1 MKTILLILGAAGL
14 TWAIEAQTTAT
25 DPEPNAGSPPAAATP
40 AAQTNSPT
48 AAGLPTPARPATEIF
63 ADSGDFNLKT
73 HLAVYTGH
81 VRIEDP
87 QMKLTCGVMIARVP
101 QSGRIDSIVAEQNVV
116 IDAIDNEGKPVHA
129 TGDKAVYTY
138 RVVNT
143 VTNETVELTGNPRVQ
158 KPGYEATADTITW
171 DRINNT
177 FRLDRP
183 HIVIQ
188 PEIREHTNS
197 PAAAEAGGKKK

>member
-1 MKTILLILGAAGL
+1 MKLILLILGTAG
-14 TWAIEAQTTAT
+14 WALVLNAQTVASAPETNAEAPTA
-25 DPEPNAGSPPAAATP
+25 PAPAAV
-40 AAQTNSPT
+40 QTNAPAPVPAPT
-48 AAGLPTPARPATEIF
+48 HLRPATEIF
-63 ADSGDFNLKT
+63 ADTADFNLKT
-73 HLAVYTGH
+73 QLAVYTGH
-81 VRIEDP
+81 VRVEDP
-87 QMKLTCGVMIARVP
+87 QMKLTCGVMTARVP
-101 QSGRIDSIVAEQNVV
+101 QSGRPDSIVAEQNVV

-138 RVVNT
+138 RVINS

-171 DRINNT
+171 DRSNNT

-188 PEIREHTNS
+188 PDTKEHPNTPPTS
-197 PAAAEAGGKKK
+197 ETAEKK